1 MLKFYQDFLS
11 LTVIEKITIALSVF
25 TLVLSFFFP
34 AFYIDRP
41 ENPAAWSNGCMLF
54 FFGWTFPLGGALVP
68 FFFWLANPIYIFSL
82 ISIIRKKNH
91 GYTVSYVP
99 LILALIFSQ
108 MKRFM
113 TSESGSETDITSLE
127 LGYFLWLSSFA
138 LLAIGVAL
146 NTYINKKSKTTPY
159 DTTPL

>member
-1 MLKFYQDFLS
+1 MHKFYQDFLS
-11 LTVIEKITIALSVF
+11 LTLIEKITIALSVF

-68 FFFWLANPIYIFSL
+68 FFFWLANPIYIFSI

-91 GYTVSYVP
+91 GYMLSYVP
-99 LILALIFSQ
+99 LLLALIFSQ
-108 MKRFM
+108 MKSIM
-113 TSESGSETDITSLE
+113 TSESGSETDITSFE

-138 LLAIGVAL
+138 ILAIGVVL
-146 NTYINKKSKTTPY
+146 NTYIIKKRKPTPHEP
-159 DTTPL
+159 TSI